1 MVTAILNR
9 RRARGLGAVLAAA
22 CGLALAVALA
32 VVSVAAAA
40 LPPRVTIG
48 VFGDSV
54 VEGYTIPHFLRDTL
68 VPRLAV
74 EVPRVGGFEAGATG
88 LIPASVF
95 RWHFSRYTVAG
106 TEEVPRADA
115 WTLSGFSAQY
125 PGPDGL
131 SGYSAIALSPDVTAS
146 APIKGRLIGVLFTKY
161 SGSGVF
167 TVFAGGQS
175 FAIDAR
181 SSGPPTPTEQ
191 YITVPAGARTITV
204 HGPATG
210 SLIFDGVIDRAPVD
224 PGHIGVEV
232 ENLGHMGHRLSQDSA
247 PRIIAALLQQRFDI
261 SVFLSAYIWEFGG
274 SGAVN
279 GYAKELRARVA
290 LVRSY
295 GGLCL
300 IADPSPLPPELKRV
314 IPRFEAVDRQVAAQ
328 SGCTYFHGLT
338 HLWNPVTAV
347 QRGLTLIDGVHPR
360 GPGYRLMAQALAP
373 VLAKMVRDRVRT
385 RGY

>member
-1 MVTAILNR
+1 MVTGNSNR
-9 RRARGLGAVLAAA
+9 RRLGRLGAV
-22 CGLALAVALA
+22 
-32 VVSVAAAA
+32 VAAVGGLVLAPA
-40 LPPRVTIG
+40 VHASLPPRVTIG
-48 VFGDSV
+48 VYGDSV
-54 VEGYTIPHFLRDTL
+54 VEGYTVPHFLRDTL
-68 VPRLAV
+68 VPRLAAD
-74 EVPRVGGFEAGATG
+74 VPRVGGFEVGGTG

-125 PGPDGL
+125 PGPDGP

-146 APIKGRLIGVLFTKY
+146 APIKARLIGILFTKY

-167 TVFAGGQS
+167 TVTAGGQS

-191 YITVPAGARTITV
+191 YITVPAGARTITI

-232 ENLGHMGHRLSQDSA
+232 ENLGHMGHRLAQDSA
-247 PRIIAALLQQRFDI
+247 PRIIASLLEQKFDI

-274 SGAVN
+274 SGAVT

-300 IADPSPLPPELKRV
+300 IADPSPLPPELNRV
-314 IPRFEAVDRQVAAQ
+314 IPRFAAVDRQVAAEAGCAYF
-328 SGCTYFHGLT
+328 SGLA
-338 HLWNPVTAV
+338 HLWNPLTAV
-347 QRGLTLIDGVHPR
+347 RRGLTLIDGVHPR
-360 GPGYRLMAQALAP
+360 APGYRLMAQALAP

-385 RGY
+385 RGF